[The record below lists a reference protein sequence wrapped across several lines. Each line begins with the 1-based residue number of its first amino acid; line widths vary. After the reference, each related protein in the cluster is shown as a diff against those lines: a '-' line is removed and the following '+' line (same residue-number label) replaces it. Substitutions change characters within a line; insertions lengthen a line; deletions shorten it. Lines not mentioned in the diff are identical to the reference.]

1 MCDTPL
7 LLDTDPVEH
16 FHTLHEWSDRARSEL
31 SDIKKRL
38 GLRLSVDGLVLAAGL
53 YQRQDPSVGELR
65 FVDALL
71 ATGRQN
77 PLSVNIAAFQTK
89 DKALADAFA
98 RVLTHRRGALP
109 NQPPTLTLADAGNAL
124 CDDTTPAHPHLTTL
138 PRMVAMTLQGHYPI
152 DATRLHGT
160 PWYLASTIPTAAY
173 RPMSLQ
179 KGDLLTLVQIPE
191 DAEFQ
196 AMRPLI
202 DLFSDKKQQRRI
214 LRLCEITR
222 GDLIPTL
229 LSLSDGLEIDLSAIE
244 GLADEPPYVAF
255 DRLPTGILLCAD
267 QTNTRKL
274 CDEIRAIGF
283 SASAFGRVS
292 ADRRLTLTTHG
303 RPEFSLE
310 SLHLRLL
317 LTPQPT
323 SLDLV
328 KAESAPPT
336 AHHGTQAVSTDK
348 TAALCSIPLV
358 SPVGIEDVAAIIG
371 QMPRATAPQSP
382 LLAGLVVC
390 PCTPI
395 PTLWA
400 TVLALLCPDEKSPA
414 IPLSFSCIFDP
425 DARAS
430 VLTLCQIL
438 PELVNPCNDRDASEA
453 TEAQNE

>member
-89 DKALADAFA
+89 DKSLADAFA

-124 CDDTTPAHPHLTTL
+124 CDNTATAHLTTL
-138 PRMVAMTLQGHYPI
+138 ARLVAMTLQGQYPT
-152 DATRLHGT
+152 DAIRLNGT

-214 LRLCEITR
+214 LRLCEANR

-267 QTNTRKL
+267 QANTRKL

-358 SPVGIEDVAAIIG
+358 SPVDASDLAALIES
-371 QMPRATAPQSP
+371 MTSATAPSAP
-382 LLAGLVVC
+382 LWIGLVVS
-390 PCTPI
+390 PRTPLS
-395 PTLWA
+395 TLWA
-400 TVLALLCPDEKSPA
+400 TVLQLLNRKDVPPA
-414 IPLSFSCIFDP
+414 RPLSFAYTLDP
-425 DARAS
+425 NARAS

-438 PELVNPCNDRDASEA
+438 PELVNPCNDRDASQA

>member
-71 ATGRQN
+71 ATCRKN

-89 DKALADAFA
+89 DKSLADAFA

-109 NQPPTLTLADAGNAL
+109 KQPPTLTLADAGNAL
-124 CDDTTPAHPHLTTL
+124 CDNTTTAHLTTL
-138 PRMVAMTLQGHYPI
+138 ARLVAMTLQGQYPT
-152 DATRLHGT
+152 DAIRLNGT
-160 PWYLASTIPTAAY
+160 PWYLATTIQAASY

-179 KGDLLTLVQIPE
+179 RNDLFTLVQIPE
-191 DAEFQ
+191 DADFQ
-196 AMRPLI
+196 AVRPLI
-202 DLFSDKKQQRRI
+202 DLLANKKQQRRI

-267 QTNTRKL
+267 QANTRKL

-317 LTPQPT
+317 LTPQPV

-358 SPVGIEDVAAIIG
+358 SPVDASDLAALIESMTSAA
-371 QMPRATAPQSP
+371 APSAP
-382 LLAGLVVC
+382 LWIGLVVS
-390 PCTPI
+390 PRTSLS
-395 PTLWA
+395 TLWA
-400 TVLALLCPDEKSPA
+400 TVLQLLNRKDVPPA
-414 IPLSFSCIFDP
+414 RPLSFAYTLDP
-425 DARAS
+425 NAPTS
-430 VLTLCQIL
+430 VLTLCQIASAST
-438 PELVNPCNDRDASEA
+438 DWQDISGKDDAIDE
-453 TEAQNE
+453 QNE

>member
-1 MCDTPL
+1 MCDTPF

-38 GLRLSVDGLVLAAGL
+38 GLRLSVYGLVLAAGL

-89 DKALADAFA
+89 DKSLADAFA

-160 PWYLASTIPTAAY
+160 PWYLVTTIQAASY

-179 KGDLLTLVQIPE
+179 KDDLFTLVQIPE
-191 DAEFQ
+191 DAEFH

-229 LSLSDGLEIDLSAIE
+229 LSLGDGLEIDLSAIE

-255 DRLPTGILLCAD
+255 DRLPTGVLLCAD
-267 QTNTRKL
+267 PANTRKL
-274 CDEIRAIGF
+274 CDEICAIGF

-317 LTPQPT
+317 LTPQPV

-328 KAESAPPT
+328 KPEGAPKAIHHSSHPISA
-336 AHHGTQAVSTDK
+336 DK
-348 TAALCSIPLV
+348 AATHCSIPLV
-358 SPVGIEDVAAIIG
+358 SPVDASDLAALIIS
-371 QMPRATAPQSP
+371 MTSATAPSAP
-382 LLAGLVVC
+382 LWIGLVVS
-390 PCTPI
+390 PRTPLS
-395 PTLWA
+395 TLWS

-414 IPLSFSCIFDP
+414 RPLSFTCSFDP
-425 DARAS
+425 DAQAS

-438 PELVNPCNDRDASEA
+438 PELVNPCNDGDASEA